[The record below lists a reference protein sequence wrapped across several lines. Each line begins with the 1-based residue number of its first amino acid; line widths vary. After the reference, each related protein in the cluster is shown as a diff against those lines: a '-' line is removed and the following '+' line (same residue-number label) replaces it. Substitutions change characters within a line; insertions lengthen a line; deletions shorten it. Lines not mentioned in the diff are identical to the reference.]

1 MRVTLFEYMVVISVS
16 LNFPYPARVTL
27 GKASEWARLP
37 SAKECFLG
45 GARKKFE
52 RRCLPRS
59 SNLFWEEPRPRRGAV
74 SEAERRRAE
83 GRRFGPEAVT
93 EQRTGYEAEDS
104 HWTQSDSCNLA
115 AGVRLNRNLKLL
127 VKAPELDGLSH
138 LPLRSSR
145 LAVGSLKAFGD

>member
-27 GKASEWARLP
+27 REASEWARLP

-52 RRCLPRS
+52 RCSLPLLT
-59 SNLFWEEPRPRRGAV
+59 NLFWEEPRPRRGAE
-74 SEAERRRAE
+74 SEAERRRAA

-93 EQRTGYEAEDS
+93 VQRRDTERKTPTGPKS
-104 HWTQSDSCNLA
+104 LSRFSA
-115 AGVRLNRNLKLL
+115 ADVRPSR
-127 VKAPELDGLSH
+127 
-138 LPLRSSR
+138 RSSL
-145 LAVGSLKAFGD
+145 LARVP